1 MILPTNI
8 LICEFVLKDPGWLS
22 VYSNGIK
29 IGPPLL
35 LVKDFDKVL
44 NFYERYLDLQ
54 SVRQYP
60 DHHRIPKCELYFR
73 HDSSSS
79 NKSPLILLQHDPDAR
94 SASPYSAGLFHFAIL
109 LPSRKDLA
117 STYLALRE
125 LGVRFDGFAD
135 HLVSESL
142 YLRDPENNGIE
153 IYYDRP
159 KEEWPRDSEGNL
171 MMDTLP
177 LDLQLLL
184 SELNKDELRNAIHFP
199 TGGRIGHI
207 HLRVT
212 NLERSIRF
220 YSEKLGLDLTVDWR
234 SIGAAFLSKGG
245 YHHHIGI
252 NTWYSLDGE
261 VHDDDVSGLRS
272 FGITTSNMSYFNLIK
287 SNVLNNSPSRK
298 QRNHLTESN
307 QFTVTDPNGI
317 QIVIRIDELM
327 QPIP

>member
-1 MILPTNI
+1 MS
-8 LICEFVLKDPGWLS
+8 CC
-22 VYSNGIK
+22 GIK
-29 IGPPLL
+29 IGLPLL
-35 LVKDFDKVL
+35 LVKDIDKVL

-54 SVRQYP
+54 SVKQYP
-60 DHHRIPKCELYFR
+60 DHNVNLICELYFR
-73 HDSSSS
+73 HHSPSS
-79 NKSPLILLQHDPDAR
+79 NNLPLLSLQHDPDVR
-94 SASPYSAGLFHFAIL
+94 SASPHSAGLFHFAIL

-117 STYLALRE
+117 STYLAHRGS
-125 LGVRFDGFAD
+125 GVRFDGFAD

-153 IYYDRP
+153 IYRDRP
-159 KEEWPRDSEGNL
+159 VEEWPRDSEGHL

-184 SELNKDELRNAIHFP
+184 SEMNKDESRNAIPFP

-220 YSEKLGLDLTVDWR
+220 YHKKLGLDLTVDRR
-234 SIGAAFLSKGG
+234 SMGAAFLSKGG

-261 VHDDDVSGLRS
+261 VHEDDVNGLKN
-272 FGITTSNMSYFNLIK
+272 FTVITSNMSYFNLIK
-287 SNVLNNSPSRK
+287 SNNLHDSPSRE
-298 QRNHLTESN
+298 QRRRITEGN

-317 QIVIRIDELM
+317 LLSGLIELL